1 MIPHRPC
8 RIRNQNKYGS
18 MKPRPRLVHASV
30 ARGIM
35 DCWASLEHL
44 AEYKQVIDLTPDVLD
59 LLETYRQAADREIA
73 LLGA

>member
-1 MIPHRPC
+1 
-8 RIRNQNKYGS
+8 